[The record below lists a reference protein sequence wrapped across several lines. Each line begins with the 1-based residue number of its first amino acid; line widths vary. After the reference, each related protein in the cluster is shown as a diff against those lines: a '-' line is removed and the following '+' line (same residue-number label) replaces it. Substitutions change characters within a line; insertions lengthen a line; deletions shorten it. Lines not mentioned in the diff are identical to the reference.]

1 MKDFDVMLR
10 QVRLLL
16 VGLTLVSIGVVAG
29 LLLSTTLPVDGPR
42 STVTGAAPGAAPGAE
57 TVTEEASRDSRVP
70 EALNGVPKSDQDS
83 LTSPFVELARR
94 VVPAVVSVESRRT
107 VSHPRISGPRGDF
120 FRRLFPD
127 DEDEDGDEDGDENGD
142 ENEGEGEDEEDEG
155 DIPDQGIEIPS
166 SGSGFIIDGTG
177 YILTNDHVVAGS
189 EALSIHMAD
198 GRTFEAWLVGTDPG
212 TDVAVVKIDL
222 PPGDPA
228 LPTVPLGNSD
238 EIRVGDWA
246 IAVGNPLGELEGTL
260 TVGVISAKGRR
271 DLRIAGGG
279 PLYQNFIQTDASI
292 NFGNSGGPL
301 VNARGEVIGIN
312 SAVNPTGQGLGFT
325 IPINMAREVAVELIQ
340 SGTIRRGFLGVVP
353 QEVNTE
359 IRQAWEM
366 PDLEGILLGSVEA
379 GTPAADAGLEV
390 GDVILE
396 FNGVEVRNVPE
407 FRALV
412 ARAGVGVD
420 VPIRLLRDGDPQ
432 DVDVVLAERP
442 DTQAPPSRRTAPSEE
457 PELGATLED
466 ISGDLIEA
474 YELSR
479 DSGVVVTGTD
489 SGGAARRG
497 GLREGDVILEIN
509 KEPIGSKHDAEV
521 QLERAQRRGKPVVFL
536 VERGSSTTYISVR
549 LDG

>member
-1 MKDFDVMLR
+1 MKDLDVMLR
-10 QVRLLL
+10 QVKLLL

-29 LLLSTTLPVDGPR
+29 LLLSTTLPADGPR
-42 STVTGAAPGAAPGAE
+42 STVTGAAP
-57 TVTEEASRDSRVP
+57 VTEEAGRDSRVP
-70 EALNGVPKSDQDS
+70 EALSTAPESGEDP
-83 LTSPFVELARR
+83 LTSPFVELAQR

-107 VSHPRISGPRGDF
+107 ISHPRISGPRGDF

-127 DEDEDGDEDGDENGD
+127 DDDEEGEDGDDPD
-142 ENEGEGEDEEDEG
+142 DEG
-155 DIPDQGIEIPS
+155 SERDVPEGNFEVPS
-166 SGSGFIIDGTG
+166 SGSGFIIDATG

-189 EALSIHMAD
+189 EGLSIHLAD
-198 GRTFEAWLVGTDPG
+198 GRTFDAWLVGTDPG

-222 PPGDPA
+222 PAGDPD

-279 PLYQNFIQTDASI
+279 PLYQDFIQTDASI

-312 SAVNPTGQGLGFT
+312 SAINPTGQGLGFT
-325 IPINMAREVAVELIQ
+325 IPINMARDIAVELIQ
-340 SGTIRRGFLGVVP
+340 NGTIRRGFLGVVP
-353 QEVNTE
+353 QEVSSE
-359 IRQAWEM
+359 IRQAWDM
-366 PDLEGILLGSVEA
+366 PELEGILLATVEA
-379 GTPAADAGLEV
+379 GTPAAEAGLEV
-390 GDVILE
+390 GDVIQE
-396 FNGVEVRNVPE
+396 FDGIEVSSVPE

-412 ARAGVGVD
+412 ARAGVGVG
-420 VPIRLLRDGDPQ
+420 VPIRVLREGDPIDFQ
-432 DVDVVLAERP
+432 VVRAERP
-442 DTQAPPSRRTAPSEE
+442 DTVAPPQRRADVVEE

-466 ISGDLIEA
+466 ISGDLMEV

-479 DSGVVVTGTD
+479 ESGVVVTGLDT
-489 SGGAARRG
+489 GGAARRG

-509 KEPIGSKHDAEV
+509 KAPIESKQDAER

-536 VERGSSTTYISVR
+536 VERGETTTYISVR
-549 LDG
+549 LAG